1 MAETENHDPV
11 IRALTGDDTEALIA
25 LIGGCY
31 SEYEGVFLDL
41 DDLDSDLKS
50 YAGYIKDKGGEA
62 FALVDKNT
70 LIGCVA
76 YAPLEEGSYE
86 LKRMYLNKDHRGN
99 GEGGRGNALM
109 LLHHVLGI
117 MRDKKADALHAWS
130 DDRFTRA
137 HRFYER
143 EGFDLVDGDT
153 RFLHD
158 ISNSTEIHFVKYFK

>member
-1 MAETENHDPV
+1 MTEHKHNKAI
-11 IRALTGDDTEALIA
+11 IRTLVDADTDTLIA

-50 YAGYIKDKGGEA
+50 YASYIKYKGGEA
-62 FALVDKNT
+62 FALTLHDT

-76 YAPLEEGSYE
+76 YAPLGGDSYE
-86 LKRMYLNKDHRGN
+86 LKRMYLHKDYRG
-99 GEGGRGNALM
+99 GDNALL
-109 LLHHVLGI
+109 LLHHVLDLMI
-117 MRDKKADALHAWS
+117 AKNAVALHAWS

-137 HRFYER
+137 HRFYKR
-143 EGFDLVDGDT
+143 EGFELIDGDT

-158 ISNSTEIHFVKYFK
+158 ISNSTEIHFIKYFK